1 MPSNLDLMTDR
12 FHELKIGQKI
22 EIHSYKHNGKIHRVW
37 KYGCV
42 VDITDECLVV
52 VNNKTRVIESTGRV
66 WFTKEPAVC
75 FFFKNSWYNIISMI
89 RSNGIHF
96 YCNIASPF
104 IWDGDA
110 IKYIDYDLDLK
121 VFPNDSMKV
130 LDENEY
136 ATHSKLMHYPK
147 ALDHILRAELAQLK
161 DVILDPDAIYSRE
174 HVYGYLDKF
183 NHLKDKNKK

>member
-1 MPSNLDLMTDR
+1 MTVNDLNLMTSK
-12 FHELKIGQKI
+12 FQELNIGQKI
-22 EIHSYKHNGKIHRVW
+22 EIHSYKHNGNIHRVW

-52 VNNKTRVIESTGRV
+52 VNSKTRVIESSGRV

-75 FFFKNSWYNIISMI
+75 FFFKNSWFNIISMI

-110 IKYIDYDLDLK
+110 IKYVDYDLDLK
-121 VFPNDSMKV
+121 VFPNDTMKV

-136 ATHSKLMHYPK
+136 ATHSKLMSYPK
-147 ALDHILRAELAQLK
+147 ELDGILRTELDQLK
-161 DVILDPDAIYSRE
+161 KIILKEDSMYSRTN
-174 HVYGYLDKF
+174 VYKYLEKF
-183 NHLKDKNKK
+183 NALKK